1 MGQKVNPRIFR
12 IGTTTTWHSRWFAKS
27 DYRQKLRQDIE
38 LRKYLKVEMKDA
50 AVDHVEIERSS
61 NKVNL
66 IIFSGKPGI
75 VIGRGG
81 KGIEELKTKIQK
93 KFFDKKEGLSVSV
106 EEVADPNLSAELLVQ
121 SIASDIERRIPF
133 RRAMKQALGRVERA
147 GAKGA
152 KILVSG
158 RLNGAEIARAEKVIF
173 GSIPLHT
180 IKANIDYSRG
190 VARTTYGA
198 IGVKVWIFKN
208 PEQPKESK
216 KPFIKNRNF
225 KK

>member
-12 IGTTTTWHSRWFAKS
+12 IGNTITWNSRWYAKN

-38 LRKYLKVEMKDA
+38 LRKFLQKELKDA
-50 AVDHVEIERSS
+50 SVEKVEIERSS
-61 NKVNL
+61 NKIN
-66 IIFSGKPGI
+66 IIIHSGKPGI

-81 KGIEELKTKIQK
+81 KGIEELKGKIQK
-93 KFFDKKEGLSVSV
+93 KCFGKKDNLSVSIQ
-106 EEVADPNLSAELLVQ
+106 EVKDPNLSAELVMQ
-121 SIASDIERRIPF
+121 AIASDIERRIPF
-133 RRAMKQALGRVERA
+133 RRAMKQAVGRIERA

-152 KILVSG
+152 KVIVSG
-158 RLNGAEIARAEKVIF
+158 RLNGAEIARSEKNIY

-198 IGVKVWIFKN
+198 IGVKVWIYRDAEKK
-208 PEQPKESK
+208 QDSK
-216 KPFIKNRNF
+216 PSFRPRNN
-225 KK
+225 KR